1 MKKGKNTSIIMII
14 LGLII
19 LTKLVEKIDFS
30 YSNRDIFIIA
40 TAVCALGYVV
50 FAFVSLINIIKK
62 ENAW

>member
-1 MKKGKNTSIIMII
+1 MII

-62 ENAW
+62 ENAC